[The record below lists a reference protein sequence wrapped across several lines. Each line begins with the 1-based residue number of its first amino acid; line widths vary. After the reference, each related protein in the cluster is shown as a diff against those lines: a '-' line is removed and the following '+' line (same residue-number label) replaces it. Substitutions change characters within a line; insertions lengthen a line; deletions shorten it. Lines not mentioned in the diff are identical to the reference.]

1 MGEKPWRKWE
11 YIKSRNGRR
20 CKWQN
25 GFPFKTNNHNSIQS
39 RGQAAS
45 RLVGGQSVHATK
57 RHGASCWAL
66 QCHARLVVG
75 FSMPWCVMLSH
86 DMGCMLQ
93 NGKARHFELHHA
105 LPGWL
110 PYFTTHT
117 HRVIHHVKPRHV
129 VHMWSAMV
137 HQIELVYAIPYH
149 ATLHQYS
156 MGRHAIVLLFTSCYH
171 FITQRQHSTEESN
184 SIGDWLSVT
193 SLVDEE

>member
-86 DMGCMLQ
+86 DMVCMLQ

-105 LPGWL
+105 LPGWW
-110 PYFTTHT
+110 PYFTTNTQWYIMSSH
-117 HRVIHHVKPRHV
+117 
-129 VHMWSAMV
+129 AMLCTCEAPWC
-137 HQIELVYAIPYH
+137 IRLSLSMPYH
-149 ATLHQYS
+149 TMPHYTS
-156 MGRHAIVLLFTSCYH
+156 IPWGVMPSFSFSHHAIISLRNVNTQQKRATVLV
-171 FITQRQHSTEESN
+171 I
-184 SIGDWLSVT
+184 D
-193 SLVDEE
+193 